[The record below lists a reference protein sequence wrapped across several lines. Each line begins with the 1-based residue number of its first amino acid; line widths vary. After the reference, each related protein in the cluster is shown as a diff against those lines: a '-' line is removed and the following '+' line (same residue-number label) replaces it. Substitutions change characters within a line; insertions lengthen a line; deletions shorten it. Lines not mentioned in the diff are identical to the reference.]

1 MMGFCFKLFLL
12 TITLAPVP
20 TGPAPDP
27 LARGYLGVMV
37 DQGVMRI
44 STVMPNTPAEKAG
57 LRAGDDFVKVGDL
70 KPQNFEE
77 VRQHISAFRPGTELT
92 IVVRR
97 GEETKT
103 VTVRLIAL
111 PPDVPG
117 QQRNPI
123 HFPPNN

>member
-1 MMGFCFKLFLL
+1 MTGFCFKLLLL
-12 TITLAPVP
+12 TITLA
-20 TGPAPDP
+20 PAPDP

-37 DQGVMRI
+37 EQGALRI

-111 PPDVPG
+111 TPDVPG

-123 HFPPNN
+123 PFPPE